1 MVSPGDY
8 DHHWSRLQ
16 CAREETFWFEVDR
29 VEKYLN
35 EGLVEKF
42 KTRHFG
48 PPALRGGLQLGYKA
62 LLSGYF
68 QRATGLPIEVV
79 AVQSGYISVRGSVC
93 LIPELW
99 KHVYAMVTQDKEWS
113 SSWKCAMHVVAQE
126 SEFDLIELSKKL
138 DARVV
143 YAHVKSGQVVV
154 GYIGPPIGR
163 REGFTMECMR
173 HGRVCGP
180 HCEIL
185 DASSCSYPCVK
196 I

>member
-8 DHHWSRLQ
+8 NHHWMRLQ
-16 CAREETFWFEVDR
+16 REREDEIWDEVDR

-35 EGLVEKF
+35 DGLVEKF
-42 KTRHFG
+42 KMRHLG
-48 PPALRGGLQLGYKA
+48 PPALRGDLEFGYKA
-62 LLSGYF
+62 LLSAYF
-68 QRATGLPIEVV
+68 QRVTGLSIEVV
-79 AVQSGYISVRGSVC
+79 AVGSGYISVRGSVC
-93 LIPELW
+93 LIPDLW
-99 KHVYAMVTQDKEWS
+99 KHVYARVTQDKEWK

-138 DARVV
+138 GVRVV
-143 YAHVKSGQVVV
+143 YAHMKSGQVVV
-154 GYIGPPIGR
+154 GYIGPPVGR

-185 DASSCSYPCVK
+185 DASSCNYPCV
-196 I
+196 